1 MYNGIGSLSDGLADK
16 PVFVYNDGLMWW
28 SRPGTITYGC
38 EFDLLYFPYDTQ
50 MCTVVMSNFEYII
63 SQVDIYPYSP
73 AVVVNS
79 GFKSSA
85 FEVRSVTCTRSVET
99 YYEVGDWGFAFL
111 KYTVELRR
119 YPDTY
124 NNSAVFPII
133 VVTLMTI
140 ISLYIADINTRL
152 ACAVTG
158 LLTIIAIQVT
168 FVNVWQRYFIASFV
182 ARRFST

>member
-1 MYNGIGSLSDGLADK
+1 MYNGIGSLSDSFTDK
-16 PVFVYNDGLMWW
+16 PVFVYNNGYMWW
-28 SRPGTITYGC
+28 SRPGTITYSC
-38 EFDLLYFPYDTQ
+38 EFDLLHFPYDTQ
-50 MCTVVMSNFEYII
+50 LCTAVFSNFEY
-63 SQVDIYPYSP
+63 SLNTVNIYPYSP

-79 GFKSSA
+79 AFKSSA

-133 VVTLMTI
+133 VVTLMTV

>member
-1 MYNGIGSLSDGLADK
+1 
-16 PVFVYNDGLMWW
+16 MWW
-28 SRPGTITYGC
+28 SRPGTITYSC
-38 EFDLLYFPYDTQ
+38 EFNLLYFPYDTQ
-50 MCTVVMSNFEYII
+50 LCTVVLSNFEYII

-85 FEVRSVTCTRSVET
+85 FEVKSVSCVRSVESF
-99 YYEVGDWGFAFL
+99 YEVGDWSYAFL

-133 VVTLMTI
+133 VVTLMTV
-140 ISLYIADINTRL
+140 ISLFIADINTRL
-152 ACAVTG
+152 ACAVTS
-158 LLTIIAIQVT
+158 LLTIIAIQVSLI
-168 FVNVWQRYFIASFV
+168 FVYSWC
-182 ARRFST
+182 T